1 MHISPTEWSRAVRA
15 IHRLEKARRQLIH
28 LEEVASIAHEILLAC
43 DTLNPFAM
51 VRVRCRP
58 KRHLICLSSQEHKCY
73 RKTGFASALQ
83 LDGHNGRVRLMGIVC
98 HGVVALWTRRDDGAH
113 A

>member
-1 MHISPTEWSRAVRA
+1 MHRSPTEWSRAVRA

-51 VRVRCRP
+51 VRVRGRP
-58 KRHLICLSSQEHKCY
+58 KRHLVGLASQEHKRY
-73 RKTGFASALQ
+73 RKAGLASALQ
-83 LDGHNGRVRLMGIVC
+83 LDGHNGRVRLVGIVR
-98 HGVVALWTRRDDGAH
+98 H
-113 A
+113 